1 MFHDLTK
8 GQKRALRAAAQLAY
22 ERDTTMGE
30 EDRRVHY
37 LEARNPSLPF
47 VVGGAVVEG
56 IIRLDEVGEAARD
69 FIDDLARRLQAV
81 AHAQDETPATQPD
94 ERSAFDPNARV
105 SLSAVLAKVDF
116 VTDTATLFV
125 NRRTGEINVYDS
137 EVELGE
143 NPEESDDRDWV
154 ALLRAR
160 DFDDY
165 RMMRKFAQG
174 AMPAAG
180 RDLEE
185 ALRGRGAYRRFREVV
200 RARGLEDEWDA
211 FRKSRIRETARSQ
224 LEQAGI
230 AFRE

>member
-22 ERDTTMGE
+22 QRDTAMIE
-30 EDRRVHY
+30 EDRQVHY
-37 LEARNPSLPF
+37 LDARNADLPY

-56 IIRLDEVGEAARD
+56 VIRLDEVGEAARD
-69 FIDDLARRLQAV
+69 LIDDLARRLQAV
-81 AHAQDETPATQPD
+81 AQAQDETPAKQPD
-94 ERSAFDPNARV
+94 EPAFDPNARV
-105 SLSAVLAKVDF
+105 SLSAVLASVDL

-137 EVELGE
+137 EIDLGE
-143 NPEESDDRDWV
+143 NPEESDDRDWI
-154 ALLRAR
+154 ALLTTG

-165 RMMRKFAQG
+165 RIMKKFAQR
-174 AMPAAG
+174 ATPAAG
-180 RDLEE
+180 RELDE

-200 RARGLEDEWDA
+200 RTRGLDDEWHA
-211 FRKSRIRETARSQ
+211 FRTSRIRETVRST
-224 LEQAGI
+224 LEAAGI